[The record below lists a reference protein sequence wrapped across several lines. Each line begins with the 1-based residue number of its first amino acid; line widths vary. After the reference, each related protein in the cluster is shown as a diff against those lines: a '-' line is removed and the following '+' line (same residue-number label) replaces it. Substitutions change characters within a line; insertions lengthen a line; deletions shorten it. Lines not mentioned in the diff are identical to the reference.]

1 VQQHATFVQRKGDAM
16 SLAHWPFVLLG
27 LMFLIASSAFFSG
40 SETALMAV
48 DRWRIRHLSRKRKR
62 ARLVEKTLK
71 EPEKL
76 IGTILL
82 GNNLVNVAAS
92 ALATSVAIKFVGE
105 EGVIWSTLIMTLLIL
120 VFAEITPKTVAA
132 YYPEQMSILIVQPIY
147 VLIKLLYPIVRV
159 LSAVSNKLIALL
171 RLEKPGF
178 ESVLGIEEI
187 AAMLQVGAEEGV
199 LKKRDEEMLQAVL
212 ALDRIPVESVMLP
225 TRDVVAFEFDT
236 PYEEVMAKVKESEFS
251 RYPVYQESK
260 SELSGFVHIK
270 DLFKWTG
277 TPGQFSLKKIMRRA
291 SYVPEGKS
299 LRQQLVDFQKSRIHL
314 AFVVDEYGEVVGIVS
329 LEDILEE
336 IVGEIE
342 DEHDRFLRRIQPQ
355 SDGSVLVD
363 GSLSIRDLNKWLTWD
378 LPEDGYQTIAGL
390 VLTLFG
396 RLPEMREEVRWRTF
410 RFRVEEMFEKALTQI
425 RIIREQEPEK
435 P

>member
-1 VQQHATFVQRKGDAM
+1 M
-16 SLAHWPFVLLG
+16 SLADLPFVLLG
-27 LMFLIASSAFFSG
+27 LIFLIASSAFFSG

-48 DRWRIRHLSRKRKR
+48 DRWRIRHLSRKGRR

-92 ALATSVAIKFVGE
+92 ALATSIAIELVGK

-120 VFAEITPKTVAA
+120 LFAEITPKTVAA
-132 YYPEQMSILIVQPIY
+132 YYPEQMSILVVRPIH
-147 VLIKLLYPIVRV
+147 VLIKLFYPIVRV

-171 RLEKPGF
+171 RLEKSGF
-178 ESVLGIEEI
+178 EPILGIEEI
-187 AAMLQVGAEEGV
+187 TAMIQVGAEEGV

-212 ALDRIPVESVMLP
+212 TLDRIPVESVMLP
-225 TRDVVAFEFDT
+225 MRDVVAFEVDT
-236 PYEEVMAKVKESEFS
+236 PYEEVMAGVKKSEFS
-251 RYPVYQESK
+251 RYPVFQERK
-260 SELSGFVHIK
+260 SEVSGFVHIR
-270 DLFKWTG
+270 DLLRWTG
-277 TPGQFSLKKIMRRA
+277 TPGQFSLKKIMRPA

-299 LRQQLVDFQKSRIHL
+299 VRQQLVDFQKSRIHL

-329 LEDILEE
+329 LEDVLEE

-355 SDGSVLVD
+355 SDGSFLVD
-363 GSLSIRDLNKWLTWD
+363 GSVSIRDLNKWLTWD

-396 RLPEMREEVRWRTF
+396 RLPEMGEEVQWRTF
-410 RFRVEEMFEKALTQI
+410 RFQVEEMFEKAITQI
-425 RIIREQEPEK
+425 RVIREQEPES
-435 P
+435 PESQPFDQEA

>member
-1 VQQHATFVQRKGDAM
+1 M
-16 SLAHWPFVLLG
+16 SLADLPFVLLG

-48 DRWRIRHLSRKRKR
+48 DRWRIRHLSRKGRR

-92 ALATSVAIKFVGE
+92 ALATSIAIELVGK

-120 VFAEITPKTVAA
+120 LFAEITPKTVAA
-132 YYPEQMSILIVQPIY
+132 YYPEQMSILVVRPIH
-147 VLIKLLYPIVRV
+147 VLIKLFYPIVRV

-171 RLEKPGF
+171 RLEKSGF
-178 ESVLGIEEI
+178 EPILGIEEI
-187 AAMLQVGAEEGV
+187 TAMIQVGAEEGV
-199 LKKRDEEMLQAVL
+199 LEKRDEEMLQAVL
-212 ALDRIPVESVMLP
+212 TLDRIPVESVMLP
-225 TRDVVAFEFDT
+225 MRDVVAFEVDT
-236 PYEEVMAKVKESEFS
+236 PYEEVMAGVKKSEFS
-251 RYPVYQESK
+251 RYPVFQERK
-260 SELSGFVHIK
+260 SEVSGFVHIR
-270 DLFKWTG
+270 DLLRWTG
-277 TPGQFSLKKIMRRA
+277 TPGQFSLKKIMRPA

-299 LRQQLVDFQKSRIHL
+299 VRQQLVDFQKSRIHL

-329 LEDILEE
+329 LEDVLEE

-355 SDGSVLVD
+355 SDGSFLVD
-363 GSLSIRDLNKWLTWD
+363 GSVSIRDLNKWLTWD

-396 RLPEMREEVRWRTF
+396 RLPEMGEEVQWRTF
-410 RFRVEEMFEKALTQI
+410 RFQVEEMFEKAITQI
-425 RIIREQEPEK
+425 RVIREQEPES
-435 P
+435 PESQPFDQEA

>member
-1 VQQHATFVQRKGDAM
+1 M
-16 SLAHWPFVLLG
+16 SLADWPFVLLG
-27 LMFLIASSAFFSG
+27 LLFLIASSAFFSG

-48 DRWRIRHLSRKRKR
+48 DRWRIRHLSRKGRR

-92 ALATSVAIKFVGE
+92 ALATAIAIKFVGE

-120 VFAEITPKTVAA
+120 LFAEITPKTIAA

-147 VLIKLLYPIVRV
+147 VLIRLLYPIVRV

-171 RLEKPGF
+171 HLEKSGLEPI
-178 ESVLGIEEI
+178 LGIEEI

-225 TRDVVAFEFDT
+225 TRDVVAFEIDT
-236 PYEEVMAKVKESEFS
+236 PYEEIVARVKESEFS

-260 SELSGFVHIK
+260 SEVSGFVHIK

-277 TPGQFSLKKIMRRA
+277 TPGQFSLKRLMRRA

-314 AFVVDEYGEVVGIVS
+314 AFVVDEYGEVVGIVC

-342 DEHDRFLRRIQPQ
+342 DEHDRFLRRILPQ
-355 SDGSVLVD
+355 SDGSFLVD
-363 GSLSIRDLNKWLTWD
+363 GSVSIRDLNKWLIWD

-396 RLPEMREEVRWRTF
+396 RLPEMGEEVRWRTF
-410 RFRVEEMFEKALTQI
+410 RFRVEEMFEKAITQI
-425 RIIREQEPEK
+425 RVIRELEPEK
-435 P
+435 PESPIFDEEA

>member
-1 VQQHATFVQRKGDAM
+1 M
-16 SLAHWPFVLLG
+16 SLADWPFVLLG
-27 LMFLIASSAFFSG
+27 LIFLIASSAFFSG

-48 DRWRIRHLSRKRKR
+48 DRWRIRHLSRKGRR

-92 ALATSVAIKFVGE
+92 ALATAIAIKLVGE

-120 VFAEITPKTVAA
+120 LFAEITPKTVAA

-147 VLIKLLYPIVRV
+147 VLIRLLYPIVRV

-171 RLEKPGF
+171 RLEKSGVEPI
-178 ESVLGIEEI
+178 LGIEEI
-187 AAMLQVGAEEGV
+187 TAMIQVGAEEGV

-225 TRDVVAFEFDT
+225 TRDVVAFEIDT
-236 PYEEVMAKVKESEFS
+236 GYEEVMVKVKESEFS

-260 SELSGFVHIK
+260 SEVSGFVHIK

-277 TPGQFSLKKIMRRA
+277 TPGQFSLKRIMRRA

-314 AFVVDEYGEVVGIVS
+314 AFVVDEYGEVVGIVC

-342 DEHDRFLRRIQPQ
+342 DEHDVEEDEMGIVKRNDGAYIVKSLTTLEDFNEYFGVSFKEDADTIGGVVMTAFGHVPQRGEKIGINRFEFEVLRADSRRIHLLKVEP
-355 SDGSVLVD
+355 VLE
-363 GSLSIRDLNKWLTWD
+363 S
-378 LPEDGYQTIAGL
+378 A
-390 VLTLFG
+390 
-396 RLPEMREEVRWRTF
+396 
-410 RFRVEEMFEKALTQI
+410 
-425 RIIREQEPEK
+425 
-435 P
+435 

>member
-1 VQQHATFVQRKGDAM
+1 M
-16 SLAHWPFVLLG
+16 SLADLPFVLLG
-27 LMFLIASSAFFSG
+27 LIFLIASSAFFSG

-48 DRWRIRHLSRKRKR
+48 DRWRIRHLSRKGRR

-92 ALATSVAIKFVGE
+92 ALATSIAIELVGK

-120 VFAEITPKTVAA
+120 LFAEITPKTVAA
-132 YYPEQMSILIVQPIY
+132 YYPEQMSILVVRPIH
-147 VLIKLLYPIVRV
+147 VLIKLFYPIVRV

-171 RLEKPGF
+171 RLEKSGF
-178 ESVLGIEEI
+178 EPILGIEEI
-187 AAMLQVGAEEGV
+187 TAMIQVGAEEGV
-199 LKKRDEEMLQAVL
+199 LEKRDEEMLQAVL
-212 ALDRIPVESVMLP
+212 TMDRIPVESVMLP
-225 TRDVVAFEFDT
+225 MRDVVAFEVDT
-236 PYEEVMAKVKESEFS
+236 PYEEVMAGVKKSEFS
-251 RYPVYQESK
+251 RYPVFQERK
-260 SELSGFVHIK
+260 SEVSGFVHIR
-270 DLFKWTG
+270 DLLRWTG
-277 TPGQFSLKKIMRRA
+277 TPGQFSLKKIMRPA

-299 LRQQLVDFQKSRIHL
+299 VRQQLVDFQKSRIHL

-329 LEDILEE
+329 LEDVLEE

-355 SDGSVLVD
+355 SDGSFLVD
-363 GSLSIRDLNKWLTWD
+363 GSVSIRDLNKWLTWD

-396 RLPEMREEVRWRTF
+396 RLPEMREEVQWRTF
-410 RFRVEEMFEKALTQI
+410 RFQVEEMFEKAITQI
-425 RIIREQEPEK
+425 RVIREQEPES
-435 P
+435 PESQPFDQEA

>member
-1 VQQHATFVQRKGDAM
+1 M
-16 SLAHWPFVLLG
+16 SLADWPFVLLG

-48 DRWRIRHLSRKRKR
+48 DRWRIRHLSRKGRR
-62 ARLVEKTLK
+62 ARLVEKMLK

-92 ALATSVAIKFVGE
+92 ALATSIAIKLVGE
-105 EGVIWSTLIMTLLIL
+105 GGVIWSTLIMTLLIL
-120 VFAEITPKTVAA
+120 LFAEITPKTVAA

-147 VLIKLLYPIVRV
+147 VLIKLFYPIVRV

-171 RLEKPGF
+171 RLEKSGF
-178 ESVLGIEEI
+178 EPILGIEEI
-187 AAMLQVGAEEGV
+187 TSMIQVGAEEGV

-212 ALDRIPVESVMLP
+212 TLDRIPVESVMLP
-225 TRDVVAFEFDT
+225 MRDVVAFEIDT
-236 PYEEVMAKVKESEFS
+236 PYEEVMAGVKKSEFS
-251 RYPVYQESK
+251 RYPVFQERK
-260 SELSGFVHIK
+260 SEVSGFVHIR
-270 DLFKWTG
+270 DLLRWTG
-277 TPGQFSLKKIMRRA
+277 TPGQFSLKKIMRPA

-299 LRQQLVDFQKSRIHL
+299 LRQQLVDFQKSRLHL

-342 DEHDRFLRRIQPQ
+342 DEHDRFIRRIQPQ
-355 SDGSVLVD
+355 SDGSFLVD
-363 GSLSIRDLNKWLTWD
+363 GSVSIRDLNKWLTWD

-396 RLPEMREEVRWRTF
+396 RLPEMGEEVQWRTF
-410 RFRVEEMFEKALTQI
+410 RFRIEEMFEKAITQI
-425 RIIREQEPEK
+425 RVIREQEPES
-435 P
+435 PESQPFDQEA